1 MPNNKPIIAYKG
13 FDADMTCRGFQYE
26 IGKTYEHN
34 GDISLCESGFH
45 ACRCP
50 LDVFG
55 YYPPT
60 DSVYALVEMSGEHDH
75 GNDKTVS
82 SKITI
87 KAGVSIA
94 ELVNAHVE
102 YVREQVRDVDA
113 NTGDQSAATNTG
125 YRSAATN
132 TGDLSAATNTG
143 DRSAATNTGYRSAAT
158 NTGDQSAATNT
169 GYRSAATNTGYQS
182 AATNTGYLS
191 AATNTGYQS
200 AATNTGYQSAATN
213 TGYQSAATVEGA
225 DSIAVAI
232 GYQGKAKAC
241 KGSWVVLAERNDEG
255 EILCVRTGKAGEDIK
270 PDVFYML
277 IDGEFARAEAE

>member
-125 YRSAATN
+125 YQ
-132 TGDLSAATNTG
+132 
-143 DRSAATNTGYRSAAT
+143 SAATNTGYRSAAT

-169 GYRSAATNTGYQS
+169 GYRSAATNTGD
-182 AATNTGYLS
+182 
-191 AATNTGYQS
+191 
-200 AATNTGYQSAATN
+200 
-213 TGYQSAATVEGA
+213 QSAATVEGA